1 MGSEVEELVCLYFR
15 IGSTLATPLP
25 YLLSAKATGEL
36 GLLRMHNYG
45 TERSEVNEVNEEPG
59 AGSWMAEQSR
69 AEAQ

>member
-45 TERSEVNEVNEEPG
+45 TERSEVNEEPG